1 MTEAGTSP
9 EKEAKGAINSMSAAN
24 KTVFMDENQLLLQT

>member
-9 EKEAKGAINSMSAAN
+9 EKEAKGAINSMNATN
-24 KTVFMDENQLLLQT
+24 KTIFTVENQMLLHN